1 MANRCAVP
9 LVYLGLLY
17 VVLCWGLNT
26 VLVKSAIAT
35 LDPLA
40 FTALRFLA
48 MTPLTFALV
57 YVTGQRL
64 TIRRGDILS
73 LIVCAALGYGI
84 YQYLW
89 VLGLAKTSAFANSL
103 LGSTSPIFTLAIVAV
118 LGQERVRSMRW
129 LGAATALFGIAVFEG
144 AFAGRVTFRSG
155 DVLSLLSSI
164 SFAGY
169 NVSTSRLIGR
179 YSPLVL
185 VAITMTV
192 GMLMILPAGIP
203 RLLHADLHHLGWRV
217 WGPFLFAIVFPIVLT
232 WPVWN
237 YGIARLGAARVS
249 LFGFLVPIVAGTTSI
264 PILGA
269 RFEPHQ
275 LVGAAICIGGMVL
288 ATAFGTPLDPE
299 PRAVLTAP

>member
-1 MANRCAVP
+1 MANGCAVP

-57 YVTGQRL
+57 YATGQRP
-64 TIRRGDILS
+64 TIRRNDIFA

-89 VLGLAKTSAFANSL
+89 ILGLANTSAFANSL

-118 LGQERVRSMRW
+118 LGHERVRSVRW
-129 LGAATALFGIAVFEG
+129 LGAATALCGIAVFEG

-155 DVLSLLSSI
+155 DALSLLSSI

-169 NVSTSRLIGR
+169 NVSTARLIQR

-185 VAITMTV
+185 VAVTMTI
-192 GMLMILPAGIP
+192 GMFMILPAGIP
-203 RLLHADLHHLGWRV
+203 RLLHANLHHLGFRV
-217 WGPFLFAIVFPIVLT
+217 WGPFLFAVVFPIVLT

-237 YGIARLGAARVS
+237 YGISRLGAARVS
-249 LFGFLVPIVAGTTSI
+249 LFGFLVPIVAGITSI

-269 RFEPHQ
+269 RFETHQ
-275 LVGAAICIGGMVL
+275 LVGAAICIGGMML
-288 ATAFGTPLDPE
+288 ATVFGTPLE
-299 PRAVLTAP
+299 P

>member
-1 MANRCAVP
+1 VANRCAVP

-26 VLVKSAIAT
+26 VLVKSAIGT

-57 YVTGQRL
+57 YATGQRV
-64 TIRRGDILS
+64 TIRRSDILL
-73 LIVCAALGYGI
+73 LILCAALGYGI

-89 VLGLAKTSAFANSL
+89 ILGLANTSAFANSL
-103 LGSTSPIFTLAIVAV
+103 LGSTSPIFTLAIVAA
-118 LGQERVRSMRW
+118 LGQERVRSVRW
-129 LGAATALFGIAVFEG
+129 LGAVTALFGIAVFEG
-144 AFAGRVTFRSG
+144 AFAGHLTLRSG

-169 NVSTSRLIGR
+169 NVTTARLIGR

-185 VAITMTV
+185 VTITMTT
-192 GMLMILPAGIP
+192 GMLMILPVGVP

-217 WGPFLFAIVFPIVLT
+217 WGPFLFAVVFPIVLT

-237 YGIARLGAARVS
+237 YGISRLGAARVS
-249 LFGFLVPIVAGTTSI
+249 LFGFLVPIVAGIASI

-275 LVGAAICIGGMVL
+275 LVGATIGIGGMVL
-288 ATAFGTPLDPE
+288 ATVFGTPLE
-299 PRAVLTAP
+299 PRPGAALTAP